1 MASRLTLARL
11 TATLCL
17 AGCGSIMQLSTEDA
31 LEMRRNALLAY
42 DGGEDA
48 KAEALFVGLL
58 RVSPNDP
65 ETLLRLGNLY
75 ARSGRP
81 EHAAD
86 TYHRA
91 LLLTP
96 NDDRL
101 WYNLG
106 IIRQRQAH
114 AAYIQAQQLSKPG
127 EEIHD
132 RSERLLK
139 QVAPAKEGDDRSQ
152 ESSSNAPAGT

>member
-1 MASRLTLARL
+1 MAPRLKLATLSIA
-11 TATLCL
+11 LCL
-17 AGCGSIMQLSTEDA
+17 AGCGSLMPLSTENA
-31 LEMRRNALLAY
+31 LDMQRNALLAY
-42 DGGEDA
+42 DSGEDA
-48 KAEALFVGLL
+48 QAEALFVGLL
-58 RVSPNDP
+58 RVSPNDA
-65 ETLLRLGNLY
+65 ETWLRLGNLY

-81 EHAAD
+81 DNAAD
-86 TYHRA
+86 AYQRA

-106 IIRQRQAH
+106 VIRQRQAH

-132 RSERLLK
+132 RSTRLLK
-139 QVAPAKEGDDRSQ
+139 QMAPAKDGSENSQ
-152 ESSSNAPAGT
+152 ESSTHAPAGT